1 MKLNGTH
8 QLLAYD
14 DDVNILGG
22 SVHTVKENAEA
33 LVVPTKEMGLEVKAD
48 KTKYMIMSRDQN
60 AGRSHS
66 MKTDNTSI
74 ERVEE
79 FKYLGTKL
87 TNKNSIQEE
96 IKGRLKGVNACYY
109 SVQNLLSSSLLSKK
123 LKIKIYRTIIL
134 PVVLYGCETC
144 SLTLRE

>member
-1 MKLNGTH
+1 MWGGCDH
-8 QLLAYD
+8 
-14 DDVNILGG
+14 DVSLHREPRIRYSVCWLRCTGHAGIQKFQILYTI
-22 SVHTVKENAEA
+22 S
-33 LVVPTKEMGLEVKAD
+33 D

-66 MKTDNTSI
+66 MNIDNSSI

-79 FKYLGTKL
+79 FKYLGTTL

-96 IKGRLKGVNACYY
+96 IKSRLKVGNACYY
-109 SVQNLLSSSLLSKK
+109 SVQNLSTSSLLSKK

-134 PVVLYGCETC
+134 PLFCMGVKLG
-144 SLTLRE
+144 R